1 MSIPSASTVCTQSTD
16 GMCSS
21 VTEAPLPTSAT
32 TLSVY
37 TSTVQRMS
45 NGDTIA
51 TSETKSRI
59 TEHYKTVVN
68 YKTSQNLAVTSTITA
83 IAMETP
89 TQGTQNPVIQKQ
101 GSSGLEYVGGILGG
115 LFVVVLVTILVLA
128 ATIIVRKRGKNAR
141 QSSKPF
147 LGNEII
153 AYTIHVC
160 MYALL
165 YDMFQCSECK
175 V

>member
-1 MSIPSASTVCTQSTD
+1 MCTQSTD

-21 VTEAPLPTSAT
+21 VTETPLPTSAT

-37 TSTVQRMS
+37 SSTVQRMS

-51 TSETKSRI
+51 TKASETKSRI
-59 TEHYKTVVN
+59 TEPYKTVVN
-68 YKTSQNLAVTSTITA
+68 YKTSQNLAVTSSITA
-83 IAMETP
+83 IAIETP

-160 MYALL
+160 TII
-165 YDMFQCSECK
+165 
-175 V
+175 